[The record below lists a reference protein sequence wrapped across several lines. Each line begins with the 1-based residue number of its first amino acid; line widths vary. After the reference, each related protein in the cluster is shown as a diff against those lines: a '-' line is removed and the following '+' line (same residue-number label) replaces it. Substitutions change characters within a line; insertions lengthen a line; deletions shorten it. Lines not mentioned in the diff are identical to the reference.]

1 MSWLAK
7 TEVVV
12 DHERRQFQ
20 VQAIMDM
27 NINRDKL
34 IKALEENP
42 DDKNIEILG
51 DVVINF
57 ENFLNAMSNVNRF
70 LFLGYTPVGR
80 GTKDNEVRLVA
91 VERMRLGDRAST
103 ME

>member
-1 MSWLAK
+1 MSFLAK

-12 DHERRQFQ
+12 DHKNRQFQ
-20 VQAIMDM
+20 VQAIMDVNLNREQIKKVLDEVPDE
-27 NINRDKL
+27 NIT
-34 IKALEENP
+34 
-42 DDKNIEILG
+42 ILG

-57 ENFLNAMSNVNRF
+57 ENFMNAISNVNRF

-91 VERMRLGDRAST
+91 VERMSLGDRISKL
-103 ME
+103 E

>member
-1 MSWLAK
+1 MSFLAK

-12 DHERRQFQ
+12 DHKNRQFQ
-20 VQAIMDM
+20 VQAIMDVNLNREQIKKVLDEVPDE
-27 NINRDKL
+27 NIT
-34 IKALEENP
+34 
-42 DDKNIEILG
+42 ILG

-57 ENFLNAMSNVNRF
+57 ENFMNAISNVNRF

-91 VERMRLGDRAST
+91 VERMKLGDRISKL
-103 ME
+103 E

>member
-1 MSWLAK
+1 MSFLAK

-12 DHERRQFQ
+12 DHKNRQFQ
-20 VQAIMDM
+20 VQAIMDVNLNREQIKKVLDEVPDE
-27 NINRDKL
+27 NISL
-34 IKALEENP
+34 
-42 DDKNIEILG
+42 LG

-57 ENFLNAMSNVNRF
+57 ENFMNAVSNVNRF

-91 VERMRLGDRAST
+91 VERMKLGDRISKL
-103 ME
+103 E

>member
-1 MSWLAK
+1 MSFLAK

-12 DHERRQFQ
+12 DHKNRQFQ
-20 VQAIMDM
+20 VQAIMDVNLNREQIKKVLDEVPDE
-27 NINRDKL
+27 NIS
-34 IKALEENP
+34 
-42 DDKNIEILG
+42 ILG

-57 ENFLNAMSNVNRF
+57 ENFMNAVSNVNRF

-91 VERMRLGDRAST
+91 VERMKLGDRISKL
-103 ME
+103 E

>member
-1 MSWLAK
+1 MSFLAK

-12 DHERRQFQ
+12 DHKNRQFQ
-20 VQAIMDM
+20 VQAIMDVNLNREQIKKVLDEVPDE
-27 NINRDKL
+27 NISL
-34 IKALEENP
+34 
-42 DDKNIEILG
+42 LG

-57 ENFLNAMSNVNRF
+57 ENFMNAVSNVNRF

-91 VERMRLGDRAST
+91 VERMSLGDRISKL
-103 ME
+103 E

>member
-1 MSWLAK
+1 MSFLAK

-12 DHERRQFQ
+12 DHKNRQFQ
-20 VQAIMDM
+20 VQAIMDVNLNREQIKKVLDEVPDE
-27 NINRDKL
+27 NISL
-34 IKALEENP
+34 
-42 DDKNIEILG
+42 LG

-57 ENFLNAMSNVNRF
+57 ENFMNAISNVNRF

-91 VERMRLGDRAST
+91 VERMKLGDRISKL
-103 ME
+103 E